1 MIRKTRMEIY
11 FIIILIF
18 ILFGLIV
25 AKIRQSNDL
34 FSNAFLWSLFF
45 VHLILSITYI
55 IYALNSPSDSRKYF
69 RVSSKAEDWIP
80 LFGIGTDFI
89 SFLAWPLTHLFGFS
103 YFSVMIIFSFLGF
116 IGILLLYRAAKEN
129 EKSLFPNKSFFG
141 FTEILFLLPNLHF
154 WTSSIG
160 KGSVI
165 TLGIGLFFFGLSRF
179 NRRVLYIL
187 LGALII
193 YLVRPHI
200 LFAVL
205 IATLGGVLITNTGIK
220 KIYKLIIII
229 VSTIFIYLI
238 SDNVVEFAEVTNLD
252 ILNSNELD
260 TKAKSLSRA
269 TSGVDISSY
278 SYPMKL
284 FSFWFRPLF
293 IDAPNIVGLIVSVEN
308 LFYIYIFSVVI
319 IYGYKYWAH
328 LNGWYRICI
337 FMFILSSIVLSQVTG
352 NLGIALRQKAQIL
365 PLLFIVASKLILIK
379 RDFRYLDQ
387 ESKPVKK

>member
-1 MIRKTRMEIY
+1 
-11 FIIILIF
+11 
-18 ILFGLIV
+18 
-25 AKIRQSNDL
+25 
-34 FSNAFLWSLFF
+34 
-45 VHLILSITYI
+45 
-55 IYALNSPSDSRKYF
+55 
-69 RVSSKAEDWIP
+69 
-80 LFGIGTDFI
+80 
-89 SFLAWPLTHLFGFS
+89 
-103 YFSVMIIFSFLGF
+103 MIIFSFLGF

-160 KGSVI
+160 KGSII

-229 VSTIFIYLI
+229 VSAIFIYLI

-352 NLGIALRQKAQIL
+352 NLGIALRQKAQIM
-365 PLLFIVASKLILIK
+365 PLLFIFASKLILIK

-387 ESKPVKK
+387 AAKPVKK